1 MSSDASAANAPREI
15 ETDRAP
21 SGPSSR
27 SPAPLRRSNHLFA
40 AAALLVGVVI
50 VAGLIAVLWESA
62 QLNRPNAPAAHGSQA
77 SQSIVQSDSNPA
89 QAAQAMARLLALR
102 TLGAEAREALGNYE
116 KESKAWEKTVSQ
128 IVEGP
133 AGRKVAASDERVDRV
148 AIILDKDR
156 LTETQLKSLMQQ
168 LDTLLLPVDEAFRA
182 GNVGFLA
189 DASYAVDVE
198 RIRDELKRAAVGF
211 QADRELLE
219 VVIKDSAEGT
229 PSGAA
234 LSDRLKERRL
244 IRASERLAAIER
256 AAKAA
261 HEDAIR
267 VVGEAEAEAIGKKA
281 AAEAEAKR
289 LLGATE
295 AKRLIE
301 EAELRRKTLDDELAR
316 RKLAEEAAIL
326 RKRAEDPAVQ
336 RRYSALLDK
345 GFRRFNSHPK
355 AAYLDKSIEAEPAS
369 WSELNSNGWLAD
381 VKSFARA
388 LCPQPLA
395 GYQDVP
401 NDRRTRPYPSTDAE
415 WKQMEPMLQEF
426 KQLGPLWREMGLLGP

>member
-1 MSSDASAANAPREI
+1 MSTDASAANAPREI
-15 ETDRAP
+15 ETDRTP
-21 SGPSSR
+21 SGPSAR
-27 SPAPLRRSNHLFA
+27 TPTPIRRGNHLFA
-40 AAALLVGVVI
+40 AAALLVGLII

-62 QLNRPNAPAAHGSQA
+62 RLNGSTASAANGSPVPKGAAPSEGNST
-77 SQSIVQSDSNPA
+77 
-89 QAAQAMARLLALR
+89 QAAQATARPLALR
-102 TLGAEAREALGNYE
+102 TLGTEAREALSKYE
-116 KESKAWEKTVSQ
+116 GEFASWEKAVTQ
-128 IVEGP
+128 ITEGT
-133 AGRKVAASDERVDRV
+133 AGKKLGANDEVVDRLAV
-148 AIILDKDR
+148 VLDKDR
-156 LTETQLKSLMQQ
+156 MSEAQFDGLKQQ
-168 LDTLLLPVDEAFRA
+168 LETLVAPADEAFRT
-182 GNVGFLA
+182 GNVGFLP
-189 DASYAVDVE
+189 DASYGAEVE
-198 RIRDELKRAAVGF
+198 RIRDQLKRAATGLRD
-211 QADRELLE
+211 DRELLE
-219 VVIKDSAEGT
+219 ILVQDSAQEI
-229 PSGAA
+229 PAEAA
-234 LSDRLKERRL
+234 LSERLKERRL
-244 IRASERLAAIER
+244 VRARERLAAIET

-261 HEDAIR
+261 HENAIR
-267 VVGEAEAEAIGKKA
+267 VVGEAEAEAISKRA

-289 LLGATE
+289 LIGASE

-316 RKLAEEAAIL
+316 RKLAEEAATL

-401 NDRRTRPYPSTDAE
+401 NDRRTRPYPSTDSE
-415 WKQMEPMLQEF
+415 WKQVELMLQEF
-426 KQLGPLWREMGLLGP
+426 KSLGPIWVEMKLLLH